1 MDTPSSSQLTTDKT
15 VSIVLLA
22 LGALGTLIWALPSIM
37 LVMISDSGTHG
48 VAWLFTLFLI
58 VAWFGPAAATVIA
71 LVLCIRRIKAKQ
83 LGTWWRVLVVLLSAP
98 VAIVILGAILSAVI
112 ASN

>member
-37 LVMISDSGTHG
+37 LVMMSDAGMRG
-48 VAWLFTLFLI
+48 AAWLLILFLL
-58 VAWFGPAAATVIA
+58 VAWFGPAAATVTA
-71 LVLCIRRIKAKQ
+71 AVWGSRRLKRGAT
-83 LGTWWRVLVVLLSAP
+83 GTWWRVLLVLLSAP
-98 VAIVILGAILSAVI
+98 VLIVILGSIFSALPL
-112 ASN
+112 